1 MKLVKVEKKYQ
12 GKYLTYYTADYLTEK
27 GHIKQYELIS
37 RNKNLTLETFG
48 IDKPAGVGIVAYSMD
63 KQKILLQKEFRL
75 SCNAW
80 VVTFPAGL
88 IDEGETPEVAAI
100 REVKEETG
108 VNVIQVD
115 DVLAPC
121 YTSQGFSD
129 EKMTIV
135 VCRCEGE
142 PRPSEFEDEEI
153 FAKWYSKK
161 EAQELLDTGHP
172 MSVRTQMFLY
182 QWVREQ

>member
-1 MKLVKVEKKYQ
+1 MKLVKINKKFE
-12 GKYLTYYTADYLTEK
+12 GKYLTYYIADYLTEK
-27 GHIKQYELIS
+27 GHIKSYELIS
-37 RNKNLTLETFG
+37 RNKDLTIENFG
-48 IDKPAGVGIVAYSMD
+48 KDKPAGVGIVAYSKD
-63 KQKILLQKEFRL
+63 KQKILLQKEFRM
-75 SCNAW
+75 SCNSW

-88 IDEGETPEVAAI
+88 IDEGETPEIAAI

-108 VNVIQVD
+108 VEVIQID

-135 VCRCEGE
+135 ICRCEGE
-142 PRPSEFEDEEI
+142 PRPSEDEVEEI
-153 FAKWYSKK
+153 IAKWYTKE
-161 EAQELLDTGHP
+161 EAQKLLDEGFG

-182 QWVREQ
+182 QWVREK

>member
-1 MKLVKVEKKYQ
+1 MKLVKINKKYE
-12 GKYLTYYTADYLTEK
+12 GKYLTYYVADYLTEK
-27 GHIKQYELIS
+27 GHIKSYELIS
-37 RNKNLTLETFG
+37 RNKNLTVESFG
-48 IDKPAGVGIVAYSMD
+48 VDKPAGVGIVAFSMD

-88 IDEGETPEVAAI
+88 IDEGESAEIAAI
-100 REVKEETG
+100 REAKEETG
-108 VNVIQVD
+108 VDVIQID

-121 YTSQGFSD
+121 YTAQGFSD

-135 VCRCEGE
+135 VCRCKGE
-142 PRPSEFEDEEI
+142 PRPSEDETEEI
-153 FAKWYSKK
+153 FAKWYTKK
-161 EAQELLDTGHP
+161 EAEDLLATGHP

-182 QWVREQ
+182 QWVHEK